1 MYKLRFNPS
10 TRLIFVFSL
19 LLSFITLPTSSALD
33 TWTAVTG
40 PGADPTET
48 RQWTSV
54 ASSSDG
60 SRLAAAS
67 FEAVW
72 LSSNSGVTW
81 TLSNPANGNY
91 RQIASS

>member
-1 MYKLRFNPS
+1 M
-10 TRLIFVFSL
+10 
-19 LLSFITLPTSSALD
+19 
-33 TWTAVTG
+33 TG

-48 RQWTSV
+48 RQWTGI

-67 FEAVW
+67 YEAVW

-81 TLSNPANGNY
+81 TLSNPTNGNY
-91 RQIASS
+91 RGIASSSDGSKLRLARSDRKSVV